1 MSKKYS
7 ILNYNRSETI
17 NFNSEKDC
25 FNYLEEILHTVLSI
39 VRILVSTQTS
49 LCNKIDQNYEK
60 NIIDFIESYTP
71 LDSYLY
77 IFKSYEIVREL
88 LDCMDITSALNKFIL
103 MKTNSIKFST
113 KLFVIKCIEDSLM
126 DIKIKSFIKN
136 LIDKKLNPI
145 FECFDYAL
153 LNPKETLQNAKAL
166 TNTDDYDV
174 FN

>member
-1 MSKKYS
+1 MNKKYS

-25 FNYLEEILHTVLSI
+25 FNYIEEILHTILSTA
-39 VRILVSTQTS
+39 RILVSTQTS

-60 NIIDFIESYTP
+60 NILDFIESYTP
-71 LDSYLY
+71 LDSYWY
-77 IFKSYEIVREL
+77 IFKLYEIAREL
-88 LDCMDITSALNKFIL
+88 LDCIDVTSILNKFIL
-103 MKTNSIKFST
+103 MKTSSIKFFT
-113 KLFVIKCIEDSLM
+113 
-126 DIKIKSFIKN
+126 KSFIKN

-145 FECFDYAL
+145 FECFDYVL

>member
-1 MSKKYS
+1 MNKKYS
-7 ILNYNRSETI
+7 ALNYNRSETI

-25 FNYLEEILHTVLSI
+25 FNYLEEILHTVLSTA
-39 VRILVSTQTS
+39 RILVSTQTA

-60 NIIDFIESYTP
+60 NILDFIESYTP
-71 LDSYLY
+71 LDSYWY

-88 LDCMDITSALNKFIL
+88 LDCIDVTSVLNKFIL
-103 MKTNSIKFST
+103 MKTSSIKFFT
-113 KLFVIKCIEDSLM
+113 KSFVIKCIEDSSM
-126 DIKIKSFIKN
+126 DVKTKSFIKN

-145 FECFDYAL
+145 FECFDYVL